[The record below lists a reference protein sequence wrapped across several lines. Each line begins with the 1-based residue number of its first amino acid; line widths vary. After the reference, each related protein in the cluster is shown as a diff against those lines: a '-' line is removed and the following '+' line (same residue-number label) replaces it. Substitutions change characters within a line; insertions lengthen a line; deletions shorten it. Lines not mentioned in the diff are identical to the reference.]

1 MKFLSKVVQPFIKC
15 MHCVLSVGPMPSH
28 IGFIMDG
35 NRRYGTKN
43 KLKQVAGHE
52 AGYFALLSMV
62 TYCYELGIKYVTAY
76 AFSIMDLMTEKFE
89 LLCRKDSFFNG
100 YGIRVHVSGNL
111 QLLPQ
116 HSRDTT
122 VNNSG
127 LLLTI
132 CMAYTST
139 DEIIHAFEKC
149 CQEKWVE
156 NDGGII
162 SLADIEKRMYVYEDC
177 T

>member
-1 MKFLSKVVQPFIKC
+1 
-15 MHCVLSVGPMPSH
+15 MPSH

-35 NRRYGTKN
+35 NRRYATKN

-52 AGYFALLSMV
+52 AGYFALLSIV

-89 LLCRKDSFFNG
+89 LLCRKDSFFND

-139 DEIIHAFEKC
+139 DEIIHAVEKC

-162 SLADIEKRMYVYEDC
+162 SLADIEKRILLEATC
-177 T
+177 IRRQRCGRKLESGI